1 LREGQLRERP
11 PTRELLDEIAKLR
24 ARCAGELSRT
34 THEPLQRID
43 PRLAEHIDGSLRE
56 HAEVTAA
63 TAQPVATTHLLGI
76 VDPRGA
82 EHGPVDDGALRL
94 VALEATEAAL
104 RGAGE
109 LLGDLVQ
116 PVDGDG
122 VLGEQDRKS

>member
-11 PTRELLDEIAKLR
+11 PTRELLDEMAKLR

-34 THEPLQRID
+34 THELLQRID

-56 HAEVTAA
+56 HAEVVAA

-82 EHGPVDDGALRL
+82 EHRPVDDG
-94 VALEATEAAL
+94 
-104 RGAGE
+104 
-109 LLGDLVQ
+109 
-116 PVDGDG
+116 
-122 VLGEQDRKS
+122 VLGLVILKPTETPLRRRSEL